1 MSGCA
6 DVAALTLS
14 DAARL
19 ISSRKL
25 SPVELTE
32 ACLDRVR
39 RFDPAISSFILVTED
54 AAIAQ
59 AKQAGE
65 EIANGRYRGPLHGI
79 PYALKD
85 IIETAGIPTTA
96 HSRVLRHH
104 VPEHDAVVVR
114 HLRAAGGILFGKL
127 ACLEFAHARP
137 TPDQA
142 WPQARNPW
150 NSAHG
155 FTGGSSTGSAA
166 AVAASF
172 ALGTIGT
179 DTGGSIRNPAALCG
193 ITGLMPT
200 YGRVSR
206 RGVIPYSYSLDHV
219 GPLAW
224 TAEDCA
230 AVLQA
235 IAGHDPEDPG
245 SAEKPVPDFKAE
257 FRDRLAGVRIGWI
270 RHFYER
276 DMIADEETRKAIEE
290 SARALRDLGATVE
303 ETSAQPLQAYHD
315 CKLII
320 STAEFYSVHEAEF
333 AAKFADYGD
342 DLKSKVFPG
351 AFIRA
356 IDYLTAQKQRRKLA
370 RDMLRTMARFDVLLT
385 AANFRPAPRIA
396 DTPRDSGEFF
406 QTPNITAVSN
416 IAGAPTI
423 SLCNGFSANGLPLA
437 FQLIG
442 RPFGEA
448 TLLAVAHAYQQ
459 ATSWHRRR
467 PNLLEPLAARA
478 RRTGA

>member
-1 MSGCA
+1 MSGSA
-6 DVAALTLS
+6 DLATLTLA
-14 DAARL
+14 DAGRL
-19 ISSRKL
+19 ISSRNL

-32 ACLDRVR
+32 GYLDRIR

-54 AAIAQ
+54 IAFQQ
-59 AKQAGE
+59 AKQAE
-65 EIANGRYRGPLHGI
+65 DEIANGRYRGPLHGI

-96 HSRVLRHH
+96 HSRVLKEH
-104 VPEHDAVVVR
+104 VPTDDAVIAQ
-114 HLRAAGGILFGKL
+114 HLRAAGGILLGKL

-137 TPDQA
+137 TPDQV

-150 NSAHG
+150 NTAHG
-155 FTGGSSTGSAA
+155 FTGGSSTGSGAA
-166 AVAASF
+166 IAASF

-219 GPLAW
+219 GPMAW

-230 AVLQA
+230 VMLQA
-235 IAGHDPEDPG
+235 IAGYDPEDPG
-245 SAEKPVPDFKAE
+245 SAERPVPDFKAK
-257 FRDRLAGVRIGWI
+257 FRDQLDGLRIGWI

-290 SARALRDLGATVE
+290 TVRVLRDLGATVE
-303 ETSAQPLQAYHD
+303 EASAQPLQAYHD

-320 STAEFYSVHEAEF
+320 SVAEFYSAHEAEF
-333 AAKFADYGD
+333 VANFAAYGE
-342 DLKSKVFPG
+342 DLKSKAFQG
-351 AFIRA
+351 AFVRA
-356 IDYLTAQKQRRKLA
+356 VDYLQAQKQRRKLA
-370 RDMLRTMARFDVLLT
+370 RDMVRTMAQFDVLLT
-385 AANFRPAPRIA
+385 AANFRPAPRVS
-396 DTPRDSGEFF
+396 TEPRAFGDFF

-416 IAGAPTI
+416 VTGNPTT
-423 SLCNGFSANGLPLA
+423 SLCNGFSSKGLPLA
-437 FQLIG
+437 VQIIG
-442 RPFGEA
+442 KPFDEA
-448 TLLAVAHAYQQ
+448 NVLAVAHAYQQ

-467 PNLLEPLAARA
+467 PTLVETLAA
-478 RRTGA
+478 